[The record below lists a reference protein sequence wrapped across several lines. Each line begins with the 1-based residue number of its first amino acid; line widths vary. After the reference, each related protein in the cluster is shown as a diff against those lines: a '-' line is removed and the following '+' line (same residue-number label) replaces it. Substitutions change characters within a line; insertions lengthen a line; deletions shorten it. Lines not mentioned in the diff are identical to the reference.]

1 MTVLRRAGRQ
11 VTHIQLVVDEATRS
25 TGGEQS
31 KTINW
36 GEPTPLLK
44 QIAPQTQGKLRELL
58 RTGGAGALM
67 ENGTLLFPLE
77 GRNNNGDIVSVI
89 TYSTDDGKNWDV
101 LKGTPPAR
109 CFNPRITEWERGDEF

>member
-1 MTVLRRAGRQ
+1 RAGRQ
-11 VTHIQLVVDEATRS
+11 VTHVQLVVGEATRS
-25 TGGEQS
+25 TDGVQS

-36 GEPTPLLK
+36 GGPTPLLK
-44 QIAPQTQGKLRELL
+44 QIARQTQGELRKLLP
-58 RTGGAGALM
+58 TGGAGALT

-89 TYSTDDGKNWDV
+89 TYSTDDGKNWYF
-101 LKGTPPAR
+101 LKGIPPAK